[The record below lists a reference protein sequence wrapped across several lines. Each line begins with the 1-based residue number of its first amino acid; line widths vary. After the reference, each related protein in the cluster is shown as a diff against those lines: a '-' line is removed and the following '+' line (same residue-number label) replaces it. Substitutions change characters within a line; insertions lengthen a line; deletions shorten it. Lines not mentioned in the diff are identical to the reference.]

1 MNHTCR
7 GRYVPASPGLLGPA
21 TNTAQAPI
29 PSSAPLCPPSLRLL
43 LRSRV
48 LGSHPKGPIWGPTVC
63 ASYTRCLAKNWPIP
77 THERQLRPSYFSST
91 VLSSTSNILSDIQ
104 EYTYLQ
110 MKGISYAIDFH
121 TALYGKHLNA
131 PSSCEIRTPLESTRQ
146 VTSCTGAHLLPPL
159 GPPDLLLHCSWPKF
173 GHRLATGLGM
183 AVDLTQ
189 QIIPRACTMASSF
202 KQLQWA
208 KNATTYKGNISSIC
222 GG

>member
-1 MNHTCR
+1 MYLHPWDSWALQPTQPKPPSPA
-7 GRYVPASPGLLGPA
+7 VP
-21 TNTAQAPI
+21 
-29 PSSAPLCPPSLRLL
+29 PLCPPALRLL
-43 LRSRV
+43 LRSQV
-48 LGSHPKGPIWGPTVC
+48 LGSHPEGPTWGPTVC
-63 ASYTRCLAKNWPIP
+63 DSSTQCPAR
-77 THERQLRPSYFSST
+77 ERQLRPSYFSST

-110 MKGISYAIDFH
+110 MKGVSYAIDFH
-121 TALYGKHLNA
+121 SALYGKHLNA

-146 VTSCTGAHLLPPL
+146 VTSCTGDHLLPPL
-159 GPPDLLLHCSWPKF
+159 GPPDLVLHCSWPKF
-173 GHRLATGLGM
+173 GHRLATRLGM

-208 KNATTYKGNISSIC
+208 KNATAYKGNISSIC